1 MEDKII
7 IKRQAETNL
16 EYGCR
21 PENRKIKN
29 QIDYGIVVIN
39 KPAGPT
45 SHHVADYVKN
55 ILKIDKAGHSG
66 TLE

>member
-7 IKRQAETNL
+7 VKRQAETND

-21 PENRKIKN
+21 PENRKIKY
-29 QIDYGIVVIN
+29 QIDYGVIVMN

-45 SHHVADYVKN
+45 SHQVAEYVKR